1 MSSALPR
8 LLNNMTKLSNHT
20 MTTITPP
27 DAYLIDDE
35 HNPELIKAK
44 IVSETARI
52 NWLELQKFYAAGS
65 VISVAAQLDLVDVAF
80 AFSCDNK
87 VQVADW
93 LASGAV
99 GRTTELQARQWFE
112 QQTELW
118 AVVISPWILVQDKPQ
133 PKQFN

>member
-1 MSSALPR
+1 
-8 LLNNMTKLSNHT
+8 MTV
-20 MTTITPP
+20 TPP
-27 DAYLIDDE
+27 DAYLIDEE

-65 VISVAAQLDLVDVAF
+65 VITVAAQLDLVDVAF

-87 VQVADW
+87 AQVADW
-93 LASGAV
+93 LASGVV
-99 GRTTELQARQWFE
+99 GRTTEQQAQHWFT

-118 AVVISPWILVQDKPQ
+118 AVVISPWILVQDKPRPEQ
-133 PKQFN
+133 LN